1 VRPATLDIGRVDA
14 YLGRLGSPDIRHD
27 RDGLAALQ
35 AAHLMAVPFHN
46 LLLLAND
53 GRPWGLQAL
62 HEVVDEAIA
71 GVGGNCDR
79 TTPPFTALL
88 QAVGFDARLAA
99 ATVREPGDHFVSI
112 VHVYGERFLCD
123 VGNGH
128 PYLRP
133 WDLGVQCRSSPSRAG
148 GSASIRTR
156 LAVRRLTRDLG
167 SGSDQD
173 GLRRRPS
180 AAGLRPTSP
189 RW

>member
-1 VRPATLDIGRVDA
+1 
-14 YLGRLGSPDIRHD
+14 
-27 RDGLAALQ
+27 
-35 AAHLMAVPFHN
+35 MAVPFHN

-112 VHVYGERFLCD
+112 VHVDGERFLCD

-133 WDLGVQCRSSPSRAG
+133 WDLDGPVQEQSFQGWR
-148 GSASIRTR
+148 SASIRTR
-156 LAVRRLTRDLG
+156 LAVR
-167 SGSDQD
+167 
-173 GLRRRPS
+173 P
-180 AAGLRPTSP
+180 
-189 RW
+189 